1 MPGLW
6 ESSWRDLPGISG
18 SGMRSRP
25 SGMRWRSAEPEDI
38 RRAGRTMAFAGGLL
52 LAACAGI
59 RAAVILGGI
68 VMM

>member
-1 MPGLW
+1 MELL
-6 ESSWRDLPGISG
+6 D
-18 SGMRSRP
+18 RSL
-25 SGMRWRSAEPEDI
+25 SILDSTTAM

-68 VMM
+68 

>member
-1 MPGLW
+1 MAGPAWYFGQRYEKPTIGDAL
-6 ESSWRDLPGISG
+6 
-18 SGMRSRP
+18 
-25 SGMRWRSAEPEDI
+25 RSAEPEDI

-68 VMM
+68 